1 MKIKMRFLTEVA
13 EIEPRPSK
21 DKIYPIG
28 TIIIQISATIGE
40 VLYLRKESKI
50 EDRYAVISPK
60 EQIQSFY
67 LFSIIEKYFPKFFLQ
82 YKQGLNFKAEDLKRF
97 KLPVHEEQK
106 QRNIIAKMMMLCGCE
121 PKKFYENLPT
131 I

>member
-1 MKIKMRFLTEVA
+1 MRFLTEVA

-28 TIIIQISATIGE
+28 TIIIQTSATRGA

-50 EDRYAVISPK
+50 EDKYAVISPK

-67 LFSIIEKYFPKFFLQ
+67 LFSIIEKYFPKFF
-82 YKQGLNFKAEDLKRF
+82 YSISKD
-97 KLPVHEEQK
+97 
-106 QRNIIAKMMMLCGCE
+106 
-121 PKKFYENLPT
+121 
-131 I
+131 